1 MQAAELDLVAATPV
15 NHLWPQLLERLGS
28 ERAVQA
34 ARQALDLQA
43 MRGQLGT
50 LPVLLVETCGVGLVE
65 RAQLR
70 AATGL
75 PLPEHSA
82 GLLLFS
88 RRQEALQLVWVE
100 GGPAGDLKPRSDTP
114 A

>member
-15 NHLWPQLLERLGS
+15 NHLWPQLVERLGN
-28 ERAVQA
+28 ERAAQA
-34 ARQALDLQA
+34 VRQALDLQA
-43 MRGQLGT
+43 MRGQPGT

-75 PLPEHSA
+75 PLPED
-82 GLLLFS
+82 GPRLLLFS
-88 RRQEALQLVWVE
+88 RRQDALQLLWVE
-100 GGPAGDLKPRSDTP
+100 GGAAGELTPRSDSLV
-114 A
+114 